1 MTTITTSTQ
10 RTTVTTPEVAQDPSQ
25 PSIRQIIMGGILAK
39 QDKAAIKAKV
49 DELYPTSAASA
60 KFGKHYAWY
69 KATMKKA
76 GQLPPVE

>member
-1 MTTITTSTQ
+1 MTKTVSTQ
-10 RTTVTTPEVAQDPSQ
+10 RTTVTTPEVAQDPTQ
-25 PSIRQIIMGGILAK
+25 KSIRQIIMGGILT
-39 QDKAAIKAKV
+39 KASKETIKAEV
-49 DELYPTSAASA
+49 DRLYPTSAASA